1 MSMTN
6 PLLSRRDYPAFDLI
20 KVEHIEPA
28 LKTILAENR
37 AELQQIKGVTHPD
50 DLAEVLSRFDRL
62 NARLAEA
69 WAPVSHLNA
78 VMNSDSLRA
87 AYNICLP
94 LISDYETEL
103 NQDADLFKLYQ
114 RLEAEQQTLGL
125 TLAERQAVTN
135 ALRDFRLSGVDLQG
149 SDRTQFGAL
158 KQRLNENTTLFAEH
172 ILDATDAWHLL
183 IQSEERLDGLP
194 SNVLAQ
200 AAQAAKHN
208 QQDGF
213 RFDLSAPSYLGVMTY
228 AEDRALRQ
236 EVYLAFV
243 TRASEIG
250 PHGGQFDN
258 TALMGNILKDRLAL
272 ANLVGFERYSELSL
286 ATKMAKSPAE
296 VTEFLKE
303 LAARSKPVAQQDF
316 DEIAGFAL
324 EHLGLEQLEPWDI
337 AFCAER
343 LKQSRF
349 ELSEEEVQAY
359 FPANQVIEG
368 LFSITQ
374 QLFGIEV
381 KAVTDMPVWHDD
393 VTTYMILRE
402 GVPLARF
409 YFDLYARPKKRGGAW
424 MAECVNRRFDPEV
437 GTILPVAFLTCN
449 FSPPVEDQA
458 ALLRHSEVVTLFHEF
473 GHGLHHMLTQVD
485 CGAVSGI
492 NGVAWDAVELPS
504 QFLENWCW
512 DAEALRELSAHF
524 ETGAPM
530 PTDLLDKML
539 AARNFQSGMQMVRQ
553 LEFALFDFRLHD
565 AGTEDPAAIA
575 AVLEAVRQE
584 VAVVPVASFN
594 RFQHGFSHI
603 FGSVDGYAAG
613 YYSYKWAEV
622 LSADAFSKFEEEGVF
637 NRQTGERFLNTILEQ
652 GGSQDALTLF
662 SDFRGRLPKI
672 DALLMHT
679 GIAS

>member
-37 AELQQIKGVTHPD
+37 AELQQIKGVNHPD

-69 WAPVSHLNA
+69 WASVSHLNA

-87 AYNICLP
+87 AFNICLP

-272 ANLVGFERYSELSL
+272 ANLVGFERYSGLSL

-303 LAARSKPVAQQDF
+303 LAARSKPVAQRDF

-349 ELSEEEVQAY
+349 
-359 FPANQVIEG
+359 
-368 LFSITQ
+368 
-374 QLFGIEV
+374 
-381 KAVTDMPVWHDD
+381 
-393 VTTYMILRE
+393 
-402 GVPLARF
+402 
-409 YFDLYARPKKRGGAW
+409 
-424 MAECVNRRFDPEV
+424 
-437 GTILPVAFLTCN
+437 
-449 FSPPVEDQA
+449 
-458 ALLRHSEVVTLFHEF
+458 
-473 GHGLHHMLTQVD
+473 
-485 CGAVSGI
+485 
-492 NGVAWDAVELPS
+492 
-504 QFLENWCW
+504 
-512 DAEALRELSAHF
+512 
-524 ETGAPM
+524 
-530 PTDLLDKML
+530 
-539 AARNFQSGMQMVRQ
+539 
-553 LEFALFDFRLHD
+553 
-565 AGTEDPAAIA
+565 
-575 AVLEAVRQE
+575 
-584 VAVVPVASFN
+584 
-594 RFQHGFSHI
+594 
-603 FGSVDGYAAG
+603 
-613 YYSYKWAEV
+613 
-622 LSADAFSKFEEEGVF
+622 
-637 NRQTGERFLNTILEQ
+637 
-652 GGSQDALTLF
+652 
-662 SDFRGRLPKI
+662 
-672 DALLMHT
+672 
-679 GIAS
+679 